1 MIMSKVNVELT
12 KEDLLLITS
21 AINCLYAEWDLDED
35 EKEIAVK
42 FDELMESMDKNYSPL
57 PRW

>member
-1 MIMSKVNVELT
+1 MSKVNVELT